1 MERCDRAIDFYR
13 ADSSAVVED
22 AATGSGGSARPG
34 WQGGSRQGPGR
45 TAVESRACLPPYELY
60 GEGREGNSSRHGDA
74 SQHSERWLMS
84 RASSTTARLQ
94 EAGLAEQPQSSS
106 PWPTSTPPRKA
117 VAVLSLPHP
126 LARFSLSARNVA
138 PAIHIKPFQSVHRH
152 CRFISTGAE
161 FAVDIGHRQITS
173 TSALES
179 GVVEGK
185 KRVRGV
191 LEICHALR
199 RQR

>member
-34 WQGGSRQGPGR
+34 WQGGSRQGPGQ
-45 TAVESRACLPPYELY
+45 TAVERAEPVYELY

-84 RASSTTARLQ
+84 SASSTTARLQ
-94 EAGLAEQPQSSS
+94 EAGLAAGQPQSSS
-106 PWPTSTPPRKA
+106 PWPTSTPPRRA

-161 FAVDIGHRQITS
+161 FAVDTGHRQITS

-179 GVVEGK
+179 GVLEGK